1 MASFSVDVTKIVFA
15 GGRTGSKVVTIS
27 NAPSGGIGISNT
39 GYGTHFRVV
48 VKEENVSY
56 SIETKA
62 TNSSGDSYSS
72 TIRFYNK
79 ADSTDYV
86 DITIVQYSAKKIAV
100 YADNLTSTGT
110 SGAYSLNI
118 DYPSGST
125 DLYIDVEAA
134 PSGFDYR
141 GYAEV
146 TSGEKWLSVA
156 QASTAITDTGFFHYV
171 ISYTDNRDAS
181 ARTGQVRCTG
191 SVVGWENTI
200 TVTQEVSPQ
209 ALTATPLLDIVS
221 SSAGTVTVTVTGAG
235 ESDISYRI
243 EGSWVTFDHK
253 SGNDYY
259 FNYTAHPGDTDAGRF
274 ALITFSAP
282 GCASVVYELQQT
294 VKMVFSETSESV
306 SNSSGSVSII
316 FRRPST
322 LSHIN
327 YSISDSWITFDRISG
342 SVMYFN
348 YTANSGSSRT
358 GVITFSESGY
368 DTSTFTLTQGGGA
381 PAASLSISPTS
392 SSVDKEAGSV
402 VITVS
407 SSGISDITY
416 TISDSWI
423 QYFAKT
429 GNKYKFSYNQN
440 NTTSV
445 RQGSIT
451 FSGGGISKTFTLTQA
466 APIKMAISP
475 SSQIVGSSS
484 GTLDITISSSGI
496 SDISYSISDSWITYS
511 SKNGSVYT
519 FSYEANK
526 TTSVREGSIT
536 FSGGGISK
544 TFKLT
549 QDWETESFY
558 IYPSTNIFNAYG
570 KLAEESYTRLVNA
583 VYPVTAVPSDS
594 WITASVDESNNRVN
608 VTVTEN
614 NTSGVDSVRTGSIVI
629 TDASGASATYSIT
642 QAGDDIMFNPNPVV
656 FNADGSGGPGVVN
669 VYCHSTVYTEDLVH
683 PDSSTIPSWLNIIRT
698 DYAGI
703 NGLFYYNITASENT
717 SSSPRSARVLFTEMN
732 GTYSGYLDVT
742 QAAGSAS
749 SISVSPSSLS
759 FGPDAS
765 YADISL
771 TYGGTHYNTDAQA
784 VYTWVTVNLSD
795 TETGKAAGTVSV
807 ASNTTTESRRGNVYF
822 SDELG
827 ASIALPI
834 EQAGISFALSA
845 NPSTLNIPA
854 KGGSVTT
861 AVTYEGTLSAA
872 SLPSWLSETHT
883 DDDAN
888 HRTYTVTAA
897 SNGPTQERTFNWRL
911 DDNYNNCWVYISQA
925 AAEVPSMVISPTSS
939 SVSGSSGTVDI
950 TVRSTNI
957 SDISYSISDS
967 WITYSSKSGSVYTFS
982 YAENN
987 TASVR
992 QGSITFSGG
1001 GISKTF
1007 NLTQE
1012 GQGGSDPLSVTP
1024 TELNFTASGDTKSVT
1039 VSGGTGTIAVNT
1051 GSFPSWLSITSVGN
1065 GVYNITASKNSGVS
1079 RSFDVWFTD
1088 EASTTV
1094 IVNVSQDASSVKL
1107 TVSPSSKSFGSAGGS
1122 QVFRVTYN
1130 TRINYNT
1137 LPSWLSIVSGTTAGS
1152 TIEYTMTA
1160 SENTDTSSRN
1170 FNWVLTDELTTVTVP
1185 ISQSGTSGPGPGPEP
1200 VEEGSLKVYPKK
1212 LRYYSDGGRILVSFT
1227 NKPEA
1232 GIGYSITYTDGSG
1245 WLSVEGVSPNMYVS
1259 ATANDGIRR
1268 RAEIKFYDLSDN
1280 TNYVIVPVIQ
1290 GSVEGYNSIWMD
1302 DLYYPE
1308 NRDTSGNYFYRVVN
1322 KDTGQTYFTG
1332 ISSKPLSWT
1341 GNIGGIDIPRLVD
1354 NYIKSDFVQQNTG
1367 EDWADMH
1374 SGYCTVD
1381 IYNMANTD
1389 GVVDATFK
1397 YWNDWSRFERK
1408 YDYTRSLN
1416 DPINGKG
1423 SNNMII
1429 PFCVYYDDEA
1439 TFTIVDTKK
1448 NGNINTYTLSSPSS
1462 PFMMRY
1468 NSYYDIKKVEYKK
1481 DDDVLF
1487 SYDMNH
1493 CGPGAFIYRNR
1504 FGGWDSFLI
1513 EGNISKT
1520 DNYTKQNYRIKGEY
1534 NQEYV
1539 INTLKYIDEKRTDS
1553 IDIDTTYEASTGWLT
1568 DEESERLVFH
1578 LLSSPIVYFQNLHK
1592 ENQLYDT
1599 DSLDIIPV
1607 RITASSSEY
1616 KKFRNGRRLVNY
1628 LITFEKCNIEKVRQ

>member
-1 MASFSVDVTKIVFA
+1 MASFSVDITEIIFA
-15 GGRTGSKVVTIS
+15 GARTGYK
-27 NAPSGGIGISNT
+27 
-39 GYGTHFRVV
+39 
-48 VKEENVSY
+48 
-56 SIETKA
+56 
-62 TNSSGDSYSS
+62 
-72 TIRFYNK
+72 
-79 ADSTDYV
+79 
-86 DITIVQYSAKKIAV
+86 DITITGMPEGGVDVFISDDDSRYFTYINNPESKGTNVYRVSTKSTNTSSSGSDRYGGLAISNKSDSSDRVYISLIQRNNISSSYYVEDAISNYSDV
-100 YADNLTSTGT
+100 YAGGGSNNVYIFFP
-110 SGAYSLNI
+110 YSLS
-118 DYPSGST
+118 DST
-125 DLYIDVEAA
+125 TKVEVYIDGSMNSIISITV
-134 PSGFDYR
+134 PS
-141 GYAEV
+141 
-146 TSGEKWLSVA
+146 W
-156 QASTAITDTGFFHYV
+156 ASYVKETTYTDTGFGRV
-171 ISYTDNRDAS
+171 LIS
-181 ARTGQVRCTG
+181 CTNNYDGPRKEYIRFGTSYG
-191 SVVGWENTI
+191 SSNIVGEIFQNGYPSSTSGC
-200 TVTQEVSPQ
+200 TQS
-209 ALTATPLLDIVS
+209 LSFL
-221 SSAGTVTVTVTGAG
+221 
-235 ESDISYRI
+235 
-243 EGSWVTFDHK
+243 K
-253 SGNDYY
+253 SGG
-259 FNYTAHPGDTDAGRF
+259 TQT
-274 ALITFSAP
+274 I
-282 GCASVVYELQQT
+282 EL
-294 VKMVFSETSESV
+294 K
-306 SNSSGSVSII
+306 I
-316 FRRPST
+316 PST
-322 LSHIN
+322 SGVGNIQ
-327 YSISDSWITFDRISG
+327 YSTI
-342 SVMYFN
+342 
-348 YTANSGSSRT
+348 
-358 GVITFSESGY
+358 
-368 DTSTFTLTQGGGA
+368 GGNID
-381 PAASLSISPTS
+381 SLSISYISDTRTNW
-392 SSVDKEAGSV
+392 SVTVGNNNTGKDLELV
-402 VITVS
+402 VKFY
-407 SSGISDITY
+407 SGIYLGHTIITQSSED
-416 TISDSWI
+416 TPTPTLTVDP
-423 QYFAKT
+423 
-429 GNKYKFSYNQN
+429 
-440 NTTSV
+440 SV
-445 RQGSIT
+445 LT
-451 FSGGGISKTFTLTQA
+451 YPASGGGRVMDVTYATSLSTNESSFPDWLGATYVSTGQGSGSYTITAASNTSTSSRSFDFELADVNMSLTV
-466 APIKMAISP
+466 PITQDA
-475 SSQIVGSSS
+475 GSS
-484 GTLDITISSSGI
+484 
-496 SDISYSISDSWITYS
+496 
-511 SKNGSVYT
+511 
-519 FSYEANK
+519 
-526 TTSVREGSIT
+526 
-536 FSGGGISK
+536 
-544 TFKLT
+544 
-549 QDWETESFY
+549 
-558 IYPSTNIFNAYG
+558 P
-570 KLAEESYTRLVNA
+570 
-583 VYPVTAVPSDS
+583 
-594 WITASVDESNNRVN
+594 
-608 VTVTEN
+608 
-614 NTSGVDSVRTGSIVI
+614 
-629 TDASGASATYSIT
+629 
-642 QAGDDIMFNPNPVV
+642 
-656 FNADGSGGPGVVN
+656 
-669 VYCHSTVYTEDLVH
+669 
-683 PDSSTIPSWLNIIRT
+683 
-698 DYAGI
+698 
-703 NGLFYYNITASENT
+703 
-717 SSSPRSARVLFTEMN
+717 
-732 GTYSGYLDVT
+732 
-742 QAAGSAS
+742 S

-759 FGPDAS
+759 FGADAS

-771 TYGGTHYNTDAQA
+771 TYGGTHYNTDAA
-784 VYTWVTVNLSD
+784 EVYTWVTVNLSD
-795 TETGKAAGTVSV
+795 TETGKAAGTVAV
-807 ASNTTTESRRGNVYF
+807 ASNTSTESRSGNVYF

-854 KGGSVTT
+854 SGGSVTT

-883 DDDAN
+883 DTDAN

-897 SNGPTQERTFNWRL
+897 SNGPTQERTFNWKL
-911 DDNYNNCWVYISQA
+911 NDDYNNCFVYISQA

-939 SVSGSSGTVDI
+939 SVGGSAGTVDI

-982 YAENN
+982 YEANN
-987 TASVR
+987 TTSVR
-992 QGSITFSGG
+992 EGSITFSGG

-1007 NLTQE
+1007 TLTQE
-1012 GQGGSDPLSVTP
+1012 GQGGSNPLSVSP
-1024 TELNFTASGDTKSVT
+1024 TELNFTTSGGTKSVT

-1065 GVYNITASKNSGVS
+1065 GVYNITASENSGVS

-1088 EASTTV
+1088 EASNTV
-1094 IVNVSQDASSVKL
+1094 IVNVSQEASSVEL

-1137 LPSWLSIVSGTTAGS
+1137 LPSWLSIASNTTGS
-1152 TIEYTMTA
+1152 SSIEYTMTA

-1170 FNWVLTDELTTVTVP
+1170 FNWVLTDELTSVTVP
-1185 ISQSGTSGPGPGPEP
+1185 ISQSGASGPEPEP
-1200 VEEGSLKVYPKK
+1200 VEEGSLKVYPEK
-1212 LRYYSDGGRILVSFT
+1212 LRYYSNGGRILVSFT
-1227 NKPEA
+1227 NRPEA

-1290 GSVEGYNSIWMD
+1290 GSVGGYNSIWMD

-1308 NRDTSGNYFYRVVN
+1308 NRDASGNYFYKVVN
-1322 KDTGQTYFTG
+1322 QDTEQIYFMG
-1332 ISSKPLSWT
+1332 ISSKPLSWS

-1381 IYNMANTD
+1381 VYNMNETNA
-1389 GVVDATFK
+1389 VVDATFK

-1423 SNNMII
+1423 CNNMII

-1439 TFTIVDTKK
+1439 TFTIVDTAK
-1448 NGNINTYTLSSPSS
+1448 NGNINTYTLSSPST
-1462 PFMMRY
+1462 PFVMRY
-1468 NSYYDIKKVEYKK
+1468 NSYYDIKKLEYKQ

-1599 DSLDIIPV
+1599 DSNFDIIPV